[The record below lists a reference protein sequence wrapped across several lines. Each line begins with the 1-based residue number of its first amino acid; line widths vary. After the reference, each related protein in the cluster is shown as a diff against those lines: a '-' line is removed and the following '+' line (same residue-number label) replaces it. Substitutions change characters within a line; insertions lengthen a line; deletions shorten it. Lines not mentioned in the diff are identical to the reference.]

1 MMMITTDR
9 ELKAAADEASYLI
22 QTIHEYCALTNRTI
36 ADVPEAQIRFPRG
49 FIRTA
54 AYQRSRF
61 SFLDNY
67 NLKSNIAYTLMLSDT
82 ILWLAVR
89 TDVGGIAREML
100 TKLFIFLVG
109 TIMES
114 VTKEYLRGVCGRHYG
129 ARARFLREQGVI
141 DENLETDVC
150 WVWETRNR
158 MHLFQLDSREY
169 HNDYN
174 EQNHQRAIRAFRG
187 LLAALE
193 RRGPFGEHSRPGISD
208 G

>member
-1 MMMITTDR
+1 MAITNDQ
-9 ELKAAADEASYLI
+9 ELKAAANQASWLI
-22 QTIHEYCALTNRTI
+22 QEIHDYCESTNRTI
-36 ADVPEAQIRFPRG
+36 AHVPEAQIRFPRG

-54 AYQRSRF
+54 SYQRGRF
-61 SFLDNY
+61 SFLNDH

-82 ILWLAVR
+82 VLWLAVR

-109 TIMES
+109 AIMES
-114 VTKEYLRGVCGRHYG
+114 VTKEYLRGVCGRNYG
-129 ARARFLREQGVI
+129 ARAEFLREQGVI
-141 DENLETDVC
+141 DERLETEIC

-174 EQNHQRAIRAFRG
+174 EENHVRAISAFRG
-187 LLAALE
+187 LLAAL
-193 RRGPFGEHSRPGISD
+193 RQRGSFTETPQKSSSD